1 MDITEDIQRQILSEL
16 NILFQCDTQYII
28 GFHGAFFTENKIS
41 ICTEFMDAGSL
52 DFYGKIPQNVL
63 GRIAVAVSLYFII
76 RSSEE
81 NSLMVF

>member
-16 NILFQCDTQYII
+16 NILFKCDIQYII

-52 DFYGKIPQNVL
+52 DFYAKIPQNVL
-63 GRIAVAVSLYFII
+63 GRIAVAVSLHIYII
-76 RSSEE
+76 P
-81 NSLMVF
+81 LIFAHF